1 MQKTQVQSLDQ
12 EDLLEEGM
20 ATLLAWKIPWK
31 EEPSGLQSIGSQ
43 RVRQDCVIEHANL
56 GGGFYKGRLYIWY
69 ELPFLFLNGQCSP
82 IHYAD

>member
-1 MQKTQVQSLDQ
+1 MQETQEMQKTQVQSLDQ

-56 GGGFYKGRLYIWY
+56 GGGSIKEGSTSGMNSPFY
-69 ELPFLFLNGQCSP
+69 F
-82 IHYAD
+82 